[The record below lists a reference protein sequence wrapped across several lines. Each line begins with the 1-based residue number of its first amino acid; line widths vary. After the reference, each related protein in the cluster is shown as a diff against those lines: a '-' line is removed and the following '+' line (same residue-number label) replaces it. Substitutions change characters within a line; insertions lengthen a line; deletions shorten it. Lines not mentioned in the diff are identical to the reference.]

1 MKYRCHDL
9 NYWVSALPYKPTN
22 ESIAL
27 TMTGTDVKA
36 KVMIPNKLIL
46 RLDSAAARG
55 SETSKTAVA
64 IAEEFPPSVT
74 PRVT

>member
-1 MKYRCHDL
+1 MPYR
-9 NYWVSALPYKPTN
+9 STN

-27 TMTGTDVKA
+27 TIAGTEVKA
-36 KVMIPNKLIL
+36 KVMIPNKLML

-64 IAEEFPPSVT
+64 IAEEFPPNVT
-74 PRVT
+74 PLVT